1 MLRHRPTT
9 TIAERVTILERANA
23 GETDSMIAAS
33 LGCSIWTIRKW
44 RRRGQH
50 QGRAG
55 LTPHRGRPATGFL
68 STVPQPLRDAI
79 LTLRRAHP
87 GWGPTTILA
96 ELRADSAW
104 HDHPLPSRSR
114 IAALFKHAK
123 LTRRYARHSDLPTSK
138 PATDLQPHDEWEL
151 DAQGWMLVD
160 GIGKVCLVNVLDV
173 VSRLK
178 VESYPCLHTTN
189 PPLETY
195 QLTLRRAFLTTGL
208 PQRISFDHG
217 TVFFDNTTTSP
228 FPTRLHLWLLA
239 LGVEVRFTRIRRPTD
254 HAKIERMHQTM
265 TLQALLGQH
274 WADPVQLWHGLDARR
289 NRLNQD
295 IPSWVLGGQAPL
307 QAYPH
312 AIHSGRH
319 YRPEWETDMLDVNRI
334 YPYLASCRWLWRVKG
349 NSCIALG
356 GTDYYIGKPL
366 CGQAMEITFDVQH
379 CVFLAN
385 VIGTHKT
392 LALPPQNMTV
402 PDLMGELSQF
412 LALPSYQLALPL
424 SHETWRE
431 LTYIQMLTGT
441 DL

>member
-9 TIAERVTILERANA
+9 TVAERLAILERATA
-23 GETDSMIAAS
+23 GETDAMIAAA

-55 LTPHRGRPATGFL
+55 LTPGRGRPAKEPL
-68 STVPQPLRDAI
+68 STIPPPLRDAI

-87 GWGPTTILA
+87 GWGPITILA
-96 ELRADSAW
+96 ELRADSTW
-104 HDHPLPSRSR
+104 QNHPLPSHSR

-123 LTRRYARHSDLPTSK
+123 LTRRYSRHSDLPTPK
-138 PATDLQPHDEWEL
+138 PASAAQPHDEWEL
-151 DAQGWMLVD
+151 DAQGWVLVD
-160 GIGKVCLVNVLDV
+160 GLGKVCLVNVLDV
-173 VSRLK
+173 ISRLK
-178 VESYPCLHTTN
+178 VESYPWLHTTN

-208 PQRISFDHG
+208 PRRISFDHG

-239 LGVEVRFTRIRRPTD
+239 LGIDVRFTRIRRPTD
-254 HAKIERMHQTM
+254 HAKIERLHQTM

-289 NRLNQD
+289 ARLNHD
-295 IPSWVLGGQAPL
+295 IPTRVLGGQAPL
-307 QAYPH
+307 QAYPN
-312 AIHSGRH
+312 ASHSGRH
-319 YRPEWETDMLDVNRI
+319 YRPEWEAGLLDLNRV
-334 YPYLASCRWLWRVKG
+334 YHYLATCRWFRLVKG
-349 NSCIALG
+349 NSAVALG
-356 GTDYYIGKPL
+356 GTDYYIGKSL
-366 CGQAMEITFDVQH
+366 RGQAMEITFDAQQ

-385 VIGTHKT
+385 VIGTTKT
-392 LALPPQNMTV
+392 IALPPQRITV
-402 PDLMGELSQF
+402 PDLMGELSHL

-424 SHETWRE
+424 SQEVWRY
-431 LTYIQMLTGT
+431 LTYTQMLTGT
-441 DL
+441 NS